1 MRIVSLCPS
10 LTELVFDLGLG
21 DSLVG
26 RTKFC
31 VHPADRVDAVEKVGG
46 TKNPKIERIVELGP
60 DLVLL
65 NEEENR
71 VEDAEALK
79 AAGLRCHTSMP
90 VGVVDTAE
98 MVRSIGLAVERPAA
112 AETIAA
118 DIERRAA
125 RVRTSARRRPTATY
139 AYLIWRD
146 PLMTVSDDTFVA
158 ALLGLAGGLNV
169 FAKAEDRYPT
179 ITAADLAAAAPDG
192 VLLSTEPFPF
202 DEAYRDEL
210 AAATGLPVDRLHI
223 VDGELL
229 SWHGSRTPAG
239 IDYAEKVVA
248 VLRERRDGQG
258 DSRIRFHPSSI
269 RS

>member
-31 VHPADRVDAVEKVGG
+31 VHPSDRVGRIEKVGG
-46 TKNPKIERIVELGP
+46 TKNPKIERIVELAP

-71 VEDAEALK
+71 IEDAEALA
-79 AAGLRCHTSMP
+79 AAGVPCHSSMP
-90 VGVVDTAE
+90 VGIEDTAE
-98 MVRSIGLAVERPAA
+98 MVRSIGRAVGRPAE
-112 AETIAA
+112 AEHIAA
-118 DIERRAA
+118 DIRERAA
-125 RVRTSARRRPTATY
+125 RVRAAAEGRPNASY

-146 PLMTVSDDTFVA
+146 PIMTVSDDTFVS
-158 ALLGLAGGLNV
+158 ALLGLAGGVNV
-169 FAKAEDRYPT
+169 FAEAERRYPT
-179 ITAADLAAAAPDG
+179 VGAQELVAADPGG

-202 DEAYRDEL
+202 DETYRQEL
-210 AAATGLPVDRLHI
+210 VEATGLPVERFHI

-239 IDYAEKVVA
+239 IDYAEEVVER
-248 VLRERRDGQG
+248 LR
-258 DSRIRFHPSSI
+258 SRS
-269 RS
+269 

>member
-21 DSLVG
+21 DALVG
-26 RTKFC
+26 RTRFC
-31 VHPADRVDAVEKVGG
+31 VHPADRVDAVERVGG
-46 TKNPKIERIVELGP
+46 TKNPKIDRIVELAP

-71 VEDAEALK
+71 VEDAEALS
-79 AAGLRCHTSMP
+79 AAGLRCHASMP
-90 VGVVDTAE
+90 VTVAETAE
-98 MVRSIGLAVERPAA
+98 MVRSIGRAVQRTEAA
-112 AETIAA
+112 GEIAN

-125 RVRTSARRRPTATY
+125 RVRAAAEDRPPIRY

-146 PLMTVSDDTFVA
+146 PIMTVNDDTFVA
-158 ALLGLAGGLNV
+158 ALLGLAGGVNV
-169 FAKAEDRYPT
+169 FGSAVDRYPA
-179 ITAADLAAAAPDG
+179 ISAQELAAADPDG

-202 DEAYRDEL
+202 DDGYRDEL
-210 AAATGLPVDRLHI
+210 AELTGLPAERFHI

-239 IDYAEKVVA
+239 IDYAEKVVER
-248 VLRERRDGQG
+248 LRGGGRTQPVEAAAD
-258 DSRIRFHPSSI
+258 
-269 RS
+269 